1 MGGKMDMCVWRGGGG
16 HGGHANERIMEK
28 GGREICLVCALS
40 VSCNKWQGVAG
51 LAKCEGV
58 GVGRGNPRE
67 MWENGEMRTMGTEP
81 KSRRTMTICGRW
93 QLPKKHKKTEI
104 VFHCAYVH
112 RQKICVIYQKLKNL
126 HYVMRKKTQSRS
138 LAFYAS
144 VDASFFDYFIFF
156 FSVLYYTF
164 CTVSANIF
172 ECVLVCRN
180 WIRIP

>member
-1 MGGKMDMCVWRGGGG
+1 
-16 HGGHANERIMEK
+16 
-28 GGREICLVCALS
+28 
-40 VSCNKWQGVAG
+40 
-51 LAKCEGV
+51 
-58 GVGRGNPRE
+58 
-67 MWENGEMRTMGTEP
+67 
-81 KSRRTMTICGRW
+81 
-93 QLPKKHKKTEI
+93 
-104 VFHCAYVH
+104 
-112 RQKICVIYQKLKNL
+112 
-126 HYVMRKKTQSRS
+126 MRKKAQSRL

>member
-1 MGGKMDMCVWRGGGG
+1 MWGGG
-16 HGGHANERIMEK
+16 E
-28 GGREICLVCALS
+28 L
-40 VSCNKWQGVAG
+40 
-51 LAKCEGV
+51 
-58 GVGRGNPRE
+58 RGNPRE

-112 RQKICVIYQKLKNL
+112 GQKICVIYQKLKNL
-126 HYVMRKKTQSRS
+126 HYFMRKKTQSRS
-138 LAFYAS
+138 LASYAS

-180 WIRIP
+180 WILVFHRERERDKERERGRDGSSVKATLALVANPICLN